1 MSEALL
7 DVNLLI
13 ASVAENHADHERA
26 QRFLQTLQTFRTTPT
41 TQGGFL
47 RFMTR
52 PWRDEQKRDQPRRM
66 SIAEAFATLRGVVE
80 SPKHAFLPD
89 DEPFTGVSLRSLSGH
104 RQWTDAYL
112 LRLAR
117 KHGLRLATL
126 ERKMDNMDDLLTP
139 ALLVVP

>member
-13 ASVAENHADHERA
+13 ASVAENHVDHERA

-52 PWRDEQKRDQPRRM
+52 PWRDEQKRDQPPRM
-66 SIAEAFATLRGVVE
+66 SIAEAFATLRGVWNRP
-80 SPKHAFLPD
+80 STHFFPM
-89 DEPFTGVSLRSLSGH
+89 TSLL
-104 RQWTDAYL
+104 QEY
-112 LRLAR
+112 RLAR
-117 KHGLRLATL
+117 
-126 ERKMDNMDDLLTP
+126 
-139 ALLVVP
+139 